1 VRAATAAAAAHVLVR
16 HQFGKP
22 LAAFQAVAHLIAR
35 MAAER
40 AAAEM
45 ALEQGLA
52 EAQSGGPGWRIA
64 AAALVSARAATNVA
78 GSAHQVLGAMGITR
92 EHELHLYTLRLWS
105 WRDELVAEK
114 ILARRLGETAT
125 RAGHE
130 GTWSWIVHE
139 ADDLAQTSPWSL
151 T

>member
-1 VRAATAAAAAHVLVR
+1 
-16 HQFGKP
+16 
-22 LAAFQAVAHLIAR
+22 
-35 MAAER
+35 
-40 AAAEM
+40 
-45 ALEQGLA
+45 
-52 EAQSGGPGWRIA
+52 
-64 AAALVSARAATNVA
+64 
-78 GSAHQVLGAMGITR
+78 MGITR

-114 ILARRLGETAT
+114 ILARRLGETAI